1 MKKTVTKRATVL
13 LAILVLLALSLS
25 GLSVVAFAEG
35 NPTVGAFTTN
45 DAYKF
50 NGTSETESENKT
62 TVSYN
67 WTTAGTYLAR
77 VNVANYTGGGSI
89 ELSLTPVQNAHIRLV
104 LFGASAWNVFGADAI
119 ADTEMTAGEA
129 FERTISLAAWDSD
142 LTSAR
147 TFDLGFYF
155 DSNIANT
162 GNKKITVNK
171 LSVGGVSYTPTEY
184 TPEAPEV
191 QAPEKSFK
199 ELDDWTVTNG
209 TKSAN
214 TLEKLTGDEANGT
227 VDNAAGDITANAGA
241 ATVTIE
247 VPLSETLPGWPND
260 WSALYV
266 KFKATNIASLAG
278 HIEEV
283 AAGDVNLFCA
293 DILGSAWNAEAVS
306 SVTEGYKLSTVSS
319 LSTYFGAFK
328 GDISKIVLVATV
340 KDTSAEAKIEFG
352 GMTFASTQ
360 PKFVNDIS
368 SPDLSIGEWAGA
380 ACYTLTPDAEVTV
393 GEGKDAVT
401 YSGLKVEY
409 SATTQYAN
417 VKADVTNYDFTK
429 HPKLRIGFYSSAAV
443 KVGVYANV
451 EGSQWD
457 VAVKGHADYKAGYNS
472 IIIDL
477 EDKAYKS
484 VNLYID
490 SAEATTCET
499 AKTLVF
505 DSVTF
510 YTPFNVA
517 AQDSTAIIDGA
528 VAIELQDTT
537 DGSIQWT
544 CETTNGA
551 SYSRVKVPVEHWYK
565 FDRYVLLD
573 VTLDSPLKL
582 GVYFNAGSLLEHAAL
597 SAGRYKL
604 CLDTRAYNNWES
616 FVEDGDN
623 ILLFYCDAGS
633 GDGVVAGNKK
643 VTVHS
648 ISFAE
653 TAEYVSSPDSSKA
666 SVNFANETVSIE
678 EGFEASA
685 SADFNALLENGS
697 AIAPGSTLYV
707 RGKDASTAATE
718 IKLPA
723 RPTLSAADAPTP
735 TKGENYIRF
744 GDASFEYKMGDGEW
758 AKTGSW
764 GNLTAGTEYTVYV
777 RKAATET
784 AFRSE
789 EVELKITTNGTK
801 PSGGND
807 GDNNGG
813 DNSEEQPAKKKCGSQ
828 VGSQAV
834 AVGML
839 LVLAA
844 GAVIVLRKRTAK

>member
-1 MKKTVTKRATVL
+1 MKKTVAKRATVL

-89 ELSLTPVQNAHIRLV
+89 ELSLTPVQNAHVRLV

-155 DSNIANT
+155 DFKIANT

-443 KVGVYANV
+443 KVGVYANI

-477 EDKAYKS
+477 EDKVYKS

-565 FDRYVLLD
+565 FDRYVFLD

>member
-1 MKKTVTKRATVL
+1 MKKTVAKRATVL

-89 ELSLTPVQNAHIRLV
+89 ELSLTPVQNAHVRLV

-477 EDKAYKS
+477 EDKVYKS

>member
-25 GLSVVAFAEG
+25 GLSVAAFAEG
-35 NPTVGAFTTN
+35 SPTVGAFTTN

-50 NGTSETESENKT
+50 NGTSEIESENKT
-62 TVSYN
+62 TISYN
-67 WTTAGTYLAR
+67 WSTAGTFHVR
-77 VNVANYTGGGSI
+77 VNVANYSGGGSI
-89 ELSLTPVQNAHIRLV
+89 ELSLTPVQSAHVRLV
-104 LFGASAWNVFGADAI
+104 LFSASAYNVFGADAI

-142 LTSAR
+142 LTSAG

-199 ELDDWTVTNG
+199 ELADWTVTDG

-368 SPDLSIGEWAGA
+368 SPELSIGEWAGA

-401 YSGLKVEY
+401 YTGLKVEY

-457 VAVKGHADYKAGYNS
+457 VAVKGHTDYKAGYNS

-582 GVYFNAGSLLEHAAL
+582 GVYFNAGSVLEHV
-597 SAGRYKL
+597 SFNAGRYKL
-604 CLDTRAYNNWES
+604 CLDTHAYNNWDS

-623 ILLFYCDAGS
+623 ALLFYCDSGS
-633 GDGVVAGNKK
+633 GDDVVAGTKK

-653 TAEYVSSPDSSKA
+653 IAEYVSSPDAGKA

>member
-1 MKKTVTKRATVL
+1 MKKTVAKRATVL

-89 ELSLTPVQNAHIRLV
+89 ELSLTPVQNAHVRLV

-443 KVGVYANV
+443 KVGVYANI

-477 EDKAYKS
+477 EDKVYKS

>member
-1 MKKTVTKRATVL
+1 MKKTVAKRATVL

-199 ELDDWTVTNG
+199 ELADWTVTNG

-443 KVGVYANV
+443 KVGVYANI

-477 EDKAYKS
+477 EDKVYKS

-697 AIAPGSTLYV
+697 AIAPGSMLYV

>member
-1 MKKTVTKRATVL
+1 MKKTVAKRATVL

-77 VNVANYTGGGSI
+77 VKVANYTGGGSI

-104 LFGASAWNVFGADAI
+104 LFGASDWNVFGADAI

-199 ELDDWTVTNG
+199 ELDNWTVTNG

-451 EGSQWD
+451 EGSQYD

-517 AQDSTAIIDGA
+517 AQDSTVIIDGA

-828 VGSQAV
+828 VGSQAI

>member
-89 ELSLTPVQNAHIRLV
+89 ELSLTPVQNAHVRLV

-199 ELDDWTVTNG
+199 ELADWTVTNG

-697 AIAPGSTLYV
+697 AIAPSSTLYV

>member
-1 MKKTVTKRATVL
+1 MKKTVAKRATVL

-89 ELSLTPVQNAHIRLV
+89 ELSLTPVQNAHVRLV

-155 DSNIANT
+155 DFKIANT

-429 HPKLRIGFYSSAAV
+429 YPKLRIGFYSSAAV
-443 KVGVYANV
+443 KVGVYANI

-477 EDKAYKS
+477 EDKVYKS

-565 FDRYVLLD
+565 FDRYVFLD

>member
-1 MKKTVTKRATVL
+1 MKKTVAKRATVL

-77 VNVANYTGGGSI
+77 VKVANYTGGGSI

-104 LFGASAWNVFGADAI
+104 LFGASDWNVFGADAI

-129 FERTISLAAWDSD
+129 FERTISLAAWDSH

-199 ELDDWTVTNG
+199 ELDNWTVTNG

-283 AAGDVNLFCA
+283 AAADVNLFCA

-380 ACYTLTPDAEVTV
+380 ACYKLTPDAEVTV

-451 EGSQWD
+451 EGSQYD

-517 AQDSTAIIDGA
+517 AQDSTVIIDGA

-537 DGSIQWT
+537 DGSIQLT

-828 VGSQAV
+828 VGSQAI

>member
-1 MKKTVTKRATVL
+1 MKKTVAKRATVL

-89 ELSLTPVQNAHIRLV
+89 ELSLTPVQNAHVRLV

-401 YSGLKVEY
+401 YSGLKVKY

-443 KVGVYANV
+443 KVGVYANI

-477 EDKAYKS
+477 EDKVYKS

>member
-1 MKKTVTKRATVL
+1 MKKTVAKRATVL

-89 ELSLTPVQNAHIRLV
+89 ELSLTPVQNAHVRLV

-199 ELDDWTVTNG
+199 ELADWTVTNG

-477 EDKAYKS
+477 EDKVYKS

-517 AQDSTAIIDGA
+517 AQDSTVIIDGA

-697 AIAPGSTLYV
+697 AIEPGSTLYV

>member
-1 MKKTVTKRATVL
+1 MKKTVAKRATVL

-77 VNVANYTGGGSI
+77 VKVANYTGGGSI

-104 LFGASAWNVFGADAI
+104 LFGASDWNVFGADAI

-199 ELDDWTVTNG
+199 ELDNWTVTNG

-368 SPDLSIGEWAGA
+368 SPDLSIG
-380 ACYTLTPDAEVTV
+380 
-393 GEGKDAVT
+393 
-401 YSGLKVEY
+401 
-409 SATTQYAN
+409 
-417 VKADVTNYDFTK
+417 
-429 HPKLRIGFYSSAAV
+429 
-443 KVGVYANV
+443 
-451 EGSQWD
+451 
-457 VAVKGHADYKAGYNS
+457 
-472 IIIDL
+472 
-477 EDKAYKS
+477 
-484 VNLYID
+484 
-490 SAEATTCET
+490 
-499 AKTLVF
+499 
-505 DSVTF
+505 
-510 YTPFNVA
+510 
-517 AQDSTAIIDGA
+517 
-528 VAIELQDTT
+528 
-537 DGSIQWT
+537 
-544 CETTNGA
+544 
-551 SYSRVKVPVEHWYK
+551 
-565 FDRYVLLD
+565 
-573 VTLDSPLKL
+573 
-582 GVYFNAGSLLEHAAL
+582 
-597 SAGRYKL
+597 
-604 CLDTRAYNNWES
+604 
-616 FVEDGDN
+616 
-623 ILLFYCDAGS
+623 
-633 GDGVVAGNKK
+633 
-643 VTVHS
+643 
-648 ISFAE
+648 
-653 TAEYVSSPDSSKA
+653 
-666 SVNFANETVSIE
+666 
-678 EGFEASA
+678 
-685 SADFNALLENGS
+685 
-697 AIAPGSTLYV
+697 
-707 RGKDASTAATE
+707 
-718 IKLPA
+718 
-723 RPTLSAADAPTP
+723 
-735 TKGENYIRF
+735 
-744 GDASFEYKMGDGEW
+744 
-758 AKTGSW
+758 
-764 GNLTAGTEYTVYV
+764 
-777 RKAATET
+777 
-784 AFRSE
+784 RSE
-789 EVELKITTNGTK
+789 EHTSEL
-801 PSGGND
+801 
-807 GDNNGG
+807 
-813 DNSEEQPAKKKCGSQ
+813 QSQ
-828 VGSQAV
+828 
-834 AVGML
+834 
-839 LVLAA
+839 
-844 GAVIVLRKRTAK
+844 R